1 MGKRHSRSDSWKL
14 HDRHLIR
21 VRQSVDSHLRL
32 YLGKSLDPDIQ
43 DPFPVSLN
51 EVREYLRKVADREH
65 ATPELSEED
74 H

>member
-1 MGKRHSRSDSWKL
+1 MT
-14 HDRHLIR
+14 R

-43 DPFPVSLN
+43 DPFPVSLYQ
-51 EVREYLRKVADREH
+51 VREFLRKVADREH
-65 ATPELSEED
+65 ANPELSEDD